1 MFRSCLTLMVFAF
14 FGYVSA
20 TSMASLDDEYDFDGL
35 EEDSALSDSVN
46 VTTREEDVSLQETA
60 TSLLLAQIEQLKNTV
75 WEKEAEI
82 EKLNTQIESN
92 KSLYAEEKKNL
103 KVKWENEKAAL
114 VKDQDSEKAQYEKEL
129 TNNRVL
135 IRFLSYRVRNKDN
148 RAKISRDVI
157 QAQNEKLRFLA
168 DERKTYQEKN
178 NMFLKQ
184 AYLQADEIMRQ
195 EKQKTALKEALTI
208 DEGLQQDYCNLTKLL
223 KENTVVNFPSYVA
236 LLTKTLTDQTEE
248 INKLR

>member
-92 KSLYAEEKKNL
+92 KSLYAEEKKKI

-114 VKDQDSEKAQYEKEL
+114 GFILEIGSQC
-129 TNNRVL
+129 NMCCRVWM
-135 IRFLSYRVRNKDN
+135 IV
-148 RAKISRDVI
+148 
-157 QAQNEKLRFLA
+157 
-168 DERKTYQEKN
+168 
-178 NMFLKQ
+178 
-184 AYLQADEIMRQ
+184 
-195 EKQKTALKEALTI
+195 
-208 DEGLQQDYCNLTKLL
+208 YCYWLL
-223 KENTVVNFPSYVA
+223 
-236 LLTKTLTDQTEE
+236 
-248 INKLR
+248 

>member
-1 MFRSCLTLMVFAF
+1 MFRSCLTLVVFAF
-14 FGYVSA
+14 FSCVSA
-20 TSMASLDDEYDFDGL
+20 KLIAILDDEYDFYGL

-82 EKLNTQIESN
+82 EELNTQIESN

-129 TNNRVL
+129 TNNKVL
-135 IRFLSYRVRNKDN
+135 IRFLSYRLRDKDK
-148 RAKISRDVI
+148 RAKISSTW
-157 QAQNEKLRFLA
+157 
-168 DERKTYQEKN
+168 DENMHQEKKN
-178 NMFLKQ
+178 
-184 AYLQADEIMRQ
+184 YLW
-195 EKQKTALKEALTI
+195 
-208 DEGLQQDYCNLTKLL
+208 
-223 KENTVVNFPSYVA
+223 
-236 LLTKTLTDQTEE
+236 
-248 INKLR
+248 

>member
-1 MFRSCLTLMVFAF
+1 MFRSCLTLVVFAF
-14 FGYVSA
+14 FSYVSA
-20 TSMASLDDEYDFDGL
+20 TSMASLDDEYDFAGL

-46 VTTREEDVSLQETA
+46 VTTKEEDVSLQETA
-60 TSLLLAQIEQLKNTV
+60 TSLLLAQIEQLKNNV
-75 WEKEAEI
+75 WDKEAEI
-82 EKLNTQIESN
+82 EELNTQIESN
-92 KSLYAEEKKNL
+92 KFLYAEEKRNL

-135 IRFLSYRVRNKDN
+135 IRFLSNRVRDKDN

-195 EKQKTALKEALTI
+195 EKQKTALKNHRRRSPTRL
-208 DEGLQQDYCNLTKLL
+208 LQPHKTAQGKHSCKLPIIRSTFDQDPDRSN
-223 KENTVVNFPSYVA
+223 
-236 LLTKTLTDQTEE
+236 
-248 INKLR
+248 

>member
-1 MFRSCLTLMVFAF
+1 M
-14 FGYVSA
+14 
-20 TSMASLDDEYDFDGL
+20 
-35 EEDSALSDSVN
+35 
-46 VTTREEDVSLQETA
+46 
-60 TSLLLAQIEQLKNTV
+60 KNTV

-92 KSLYAEEKKNL
+92 KFLYAEEKKNL

-114 VKDQDSEKAQYEKEL
+114 VKDQDSKKAQYEKEL

-135 IRFLSYRVRNKDN
+135 IRFLSYRVRDKDN

-157 QAQNEKLRFLA
+157 EAQNEKLRFLA

-208 DEGLQQDYCNLTKLL
+208 DESLQQDYCNLTKLL